1 MDVEGTLRS
10 FGYRRDELRTS
21 AAALVVAI
29 VLITVAGS
37 LAPTTIERTDVVGQ
51 AGPSG
56 AIAVTVGILAILV
69 GSLIVG
75 YVIAA
80 RVIQHRWIWPIG
92 PRVARPPR
100 SSPNWPAFV
109 ATGVVLF
116 GRRLLPNDGYP
127 NLASGTYA
135 IPGTEAAVIR
145 VQAPVDFAFVLVSG
159 MLAWVITFALVIV
172 AVTVWRSL
180 SKAEP
185 VA

>member
-1 MDVEGTLRS
+1 MDVEATLLS
-10 FGYRRDELRTS
+10 FGYRRDELRTR

-29 VLITVAGS
+29 VLITAAGS
-37 LAPTTIERTDVVGQ
+37 LAPTTIERTGGVGQ
-51 AGPSG
+51 GDPSG
-56 AIAVTVGILAILV
+56 TIAATLGILAILI
-69 GSLIVG
+69 GSLVVG

-100 SSPNWPAFV
+100 SSANWPAFF

-127 NLASGTYA
+127 SLASGTYV
-135 IPGTEAAVIR
+135 IPGTVDVIR
-145 VQAPVDFAFVLVSG
+145 VQAPVDLAFVLVSG
-159 MLAWVITFALVIV
+159 MLAWVFAFALVIV
-172 AVTVWRSL
+172 GVTVWRSM
-180 SKAEP
+180 SKARS